1 MMNAFEAS
9 WDGMCE
15 YVAEQLWPPSTST
28 LMRRAKRGLTRESE
42 ELRRRDL
49 DAARKEGAELA
60 LLRQAARENNEAVMH
75 ERARDVAR
83 TRALRRTIAK
93 ARRTVVGAEMRLIST
108 DSSAAV
114 RRALRHTVSVLEAV
128 HGESP
133 TASVRELHELQRKLE
148 MADHV
153 QESMEEMMG
162 DEDEEPE
169 TDAAISQVMEEVRC
183 DVDAQM
189 PSVPVRA
196 RAADE
201 LEAEL
206 AAQEAYQRMDRL
218 R

>member
-1 MMNAFEAS
+1 MRVLEDS
-9 WDGMCE
+9 WDGVWE
-15 YVAEQLWPPSTST
+15 SVAERLWPPSTTT
-28 LMRRAKRGLTRESE
+28 LMRRAKRGLMRESE

-49 DAARKEGAELA
+49 DAARKESAELA
-60 LLRQAARENNEAVMH
+60 LLRRAARENNEPEMQ

-114 RRALRHTVSVLEAV
+114 RRALRQTVSVLEAV
-128 HGESP
+128 HGTSP
-133 TASVRELHELQRKLE
+133 TASVRELQQLQRKLE

-153 QESMEEMMG
+153 QETTEEMMG

-183 DVDAQM
+183 EVESEM
-189 PSVPVRA
+189 PRVPVRP

-206 AAQEAYQRMDRL
+206 AAQEAFQRMDRL